1 MAKVFY
7 TERDIE
13 DMVQRGVRSLLV
25 TDDVVL
31 TELAYER
38 AKRLGLALD
47 KENVTAPSAPVRPY
61 ISETIVKPM
70 LTSSKPCEKNN
81 TCASVAVQAD
91 TNASTIK
98 ERVRNAVKVRF
109 GEKIDDNLLEAIIQ
123 RVLNSVGV

>member
-1 MAKVFY
+1 MGKVFY

-13 DMVQRGVRSLLV
+13 DMVQRGIRSLLV

-61 ISETIVKPM
+61 ISEPKVKAM
-70 LTSSKPCEKNN
+70 LSNSKPCDKNS
-81 TCASVAVQAD
+81 TCASVAVNVESG
-91 TNASTIK
+91 TNTIK
-98 ERVRNAVKVRF
+98 ERVRNAVKARF
-109 GEKIDDNLLEAIIQ
+109 GEKIDDKLLEAIIQ